1 MALPHDVKPG
11 YLALSRFGYG
21 SRGDD
26 DFATAAS
33 DPRAFLAAEINQP
46 GIALLEGPDLHP
58 SAQLI
63 PEMFAFNKNL
73 QAKRKAMAMTKAAMA
88 NQTMTPAAM
97 TSPAMTPP
105 AMVATHMAPHPAMA
119 DNPGLKPK
127 GPKPAP
133 NLIQQTLQTEAL
145 ARINKAIG
153 ARAGLVER
161 LVAFWSNHFAVSIR
175 KSTLVRIG
183 AGAFE
188 REAIRPHVL
197 GRFKDMA
204 RAVEQHPVM
213 LNFLDQA
220 QSIGPDS
227 PAGRR
232 TKRGLNENLAREI
245 MELHTMGVRSG
256 YTQADV
262 TTFARILTGWSIV
275 GPPGKLG
282 PPGTFIFNRF
292 IHEPGPQT
300 LMGKT
305 YPEGGVEQGEA
316 ALDDICAKPA
326 TAHFIATKLAQHFI
340 ADNPPPALVAKLA
353 DVFTKTD
360 GDLKAVTLALIGA
373 DESWSMPLSKI
384 RTPYDFLIAAS
395 RAQQATPVN
404 VGPYFYGLKLM
415 GMRLWAPP
423 GPNGWPD
430 SVAAWTSPE
439 GMKQRLDIAARM
451 GHQWRSQA
459 NPSEVL
465 AMIMGNAASTET
477 RQMVARAASRPQG
490 FALLLMSPEFQRS

>member
-1 MALPHDVKPG
+1 MALEKDVKLG
-11 YLALSRFGYG
+11 YVALSRFGYG
-21 SRGDD
+21 SRGNGDLGI
-26 DFATAAS
+26 AAS
-33 DPRAFLAAEINQP
+33 DPRGFLVAELNEP
-46 GIALLEGPDLHP
+46 GIALLSGPDLYP
-58 SAQLI
+58 SSKLL
-63 PEMFAFNKNL
+63 PELFAFQKQKQAERKAKLVAKASMAGQNMAASGMANGAKADDAMKPQPAMANKAV
-73 QAKRKAMAMTKAAMA
+73 AKRKG
-88 NQTMTPAAM
+88 Q
-97 TSPAMTPP
+97 PP
-105 AMVATHMAPHPAMA
+105 NM
-119 DNPGLKPK
+119 
-127 GPKPAP
+127 
-133 NLIQQTLQTEAL
+133 IYQTLQSEAL
-145 ARINKAIG
+145 ARIDKAIA

-175 KSTLVRIG
+175 KSQIVVIG

-197 GRFKDMA
+197 GRFKDLV

-227 PAGRR
+227 PAGKRL
-232 TKRGLNENLAREI
+232 KRGLNENLAREI

-256 YTQADV
+256 YSQADV
-262 TTFARILTGWSIV
+262 TSFARILTGWSII
-275 GPPGKLG
+275 GPLGKLG
-282 PPGTFIFNRF
+282 PPGTFVFNRF
-292 IHEPGPQT
+292 FHEPGAQK

-305 YPEGGVEQGEA
+305 YPAGGIEQGEA

-326 TAHFIATKLAQHFI
+326 TAHFIATKLASHFI

-360 GDLKAVTLALIGA
+360 GDLKAVTLALINA
-373 DESWSMPLSKI
+373 DEAWSSPLAKI

-395 RAQQATPVN
+395 RAQQSEPLVI
-404 VGPYFYGLKLM
+404 GPYFYALKLM

-430 SVAAWTSPE
+430 TLSAWASPE
-439 GMKQRLDIAARM
+439 GMKQRLDIAARI
-451 GHQWRSQA
+451 GHQWRSVA

-465 AMIMGNAASTET
+465 AMIMGNAASKATQ
-477 RQMVARAASRPQG
+477 QMVARAASRPQG

>member
-1 MALPHDVKPG
+1 MALEKDVKLG
-11 YLALSRFGYG
+11 YVALSRFGYG
-21 SRGDD
+21 SRGDGD
-26 DFATAAS
+26 LGVAAS
-33 DPRAFLAAEINQP
+33 DPRGFLEAELNAP
-46 GIALLEGPDLHP
+46 GIALLSGPELRP
-58 SAQLI
+58 MSALM
-63 PEMFAFNKNL
+63 PELFAFQKQKQAERKAKVVAMANTNMANPTMAPASMAKPAMAADDMKPNPAMAGKAV
-73 QAKRKAMAMTKAAMA
+73 AKRKG
-88 NQTMTPAAM
+88 Q
-97 TSPAMTPP
+97 PP
-105 AMVATHMAPHPAMA
+105 NV
-119 DNPGLKPK
+119 
-127 GPKPAP
+127 
-133 NLIQQTLQTEAL
+133 IYQTLQAEAL
-145 ARINKAIG
+145 ARINKAIA

-175 KSTLVRIG
+175 KTQIVVIG

-197 GRFKDMA
+197 GRFKDMV

-227 PAGRR
+227 PAGKRL
-232 TKRGLNENLAREI
+232 KRGLNENLAREI

-262 TTFARILTGWSIV
+262 TSFARILTGWSIV
-275 GPPGKLG
+275 GPLGKIG
-282 PPGTFIFNRF
+282 PPGTFIFNRS
-292 IHEPGPQT
+292 IHEPGAQT

-305 YPEGGVEQGEA
+305 YPAGGIEQGEA

-326 TAHFIATKLAQHFI
+326 TAHFIATKLAAHFI

-353 DVFTKTD
+353 AVFTKTD
-360 GDLKAVTLALIGA
+360 GDLKAVTLALINS
-373 DESWSMPLSKI
+373 DEAWSSPLAKI

-395 RAQQATPVN
+395 RAQQSVPLV
-404 VGPYFYGLKLM
+404 VGPYFFALKLM

-430 SVAAWTSPE
+430 TVAAWASPE
-439 GMKQRLDIAARM
+439 GMKQRLDIASRI
-451 GHQWRSQA
+451 GHQWRSVA

-465 AMIMGNAASTET
+465 AMILGNAASKET
-477 RQMVARAASRPQG
+477 QQMVARAASRPQG